1 MKTFLKYF
9 CLAAAI
15 QMSLLILCGIV
26 ASALGLLDAVLG
38 HLLILY
44 LPFIRLIERWG
55 DYRGESAMIK
65 PLWFGVPLGIL
76 VYSILAGILGLTI
89 RRRIRP

>member
-9 CLAAAI
+9 CLAVAI
-15 QMSLLILCGIV
+15 QLSLVILCGV
-26 ASALGLLDAVLG
+26 VGSALGLLDAVLWRY
-38 HLLILY
+38 LILY
-44 LPFIRLIERWG
+44 LPFISLIERWG
-55 DYRGESAMIK
+55 NYHGDSAMIK

-89 RRRIRP
+89 RRLRR

>member
-9 CLAAAI
+9 CLAVAI
-15 QMSLLILCGIV
+15 QLLLVVLCVVVG
-26 ASALGLLDAVLG
+26 SALGSLDAVLG
-38 HLLILY
+38 QYLILY

-55 DYRGESAMIK
+55 NYHGDSAMIE
-65 PLWFGVPLGIL
+65 PLWIGGPFGIL

-89 RRRIRP
+89 QRLRK

>member
-1 MKTFLKYF
+1 MKIFLKYF
-9 CLAAAI
+9 CLAMAI
-15 QMSLLILCGIV
+15 QMSLLILCGVV

-55 DYRGESAMIK
+55 
-65 PLWFGVPLGIL
+65 
-76 VYSILAGILGLTI
+76 
-89 RRRIRP
+89 

>member
-65 PLWFGVPLGIL
+65 PLWFGVPLGVL

-89 RRRIRP
+89 RRLRK

>member
-1 MKTFLKYF
+1 MKTFFKYF

-15 QMSLLILCGIV
+15 QMSLLILSGIV

-55 DYRGESAMIK
+55 DYHGESAMIG

-76 VYSILAGILGLTI
+76 VYSILAGIVGLTI
-89 RRRIRP
+89 RRLRK

>member
-9 CLAAAI
+9 CLAVAI
-15 QMSLLILCGIV
+15 QMSLLILCGVV

-38 HLLILY
+38 QFLILY
-44 LPFIRLIERWG
+44 LPFIRLVERWG
-55 DYRGESAMIK
+55 NYHGESAMIE

-76 VYSILAGILGLTI
+76 IYSILAGILGLTI
-89 RRRIRP
+89 GRLRR

>member
-38 HLLILY
+38 QLLIL
-44 LPFIRLIERWG
+44 
-55 DYRGESAMIK
+55 
-65 PLWFGVPLGIL
+65 
-76 VYSILAGILGLTI
+76 
-89 RRRIRP
+89 

>member
-9 CLAAAI
+9 FLAVAI
-15 QMSLLILCGIV
+15 QMSLLILCG
-26 ASALGLLDAVLG
+26 AAGSALGLLDAVLWPF
-38 HLLILY
+38 LILY

-55 DYRGESAMIK
+55 DYHGDSAMIK

-76 VYSILAGILGLTI
+76 VHSILAGILALMI
-89 RRRIRP
+89 RRLRK